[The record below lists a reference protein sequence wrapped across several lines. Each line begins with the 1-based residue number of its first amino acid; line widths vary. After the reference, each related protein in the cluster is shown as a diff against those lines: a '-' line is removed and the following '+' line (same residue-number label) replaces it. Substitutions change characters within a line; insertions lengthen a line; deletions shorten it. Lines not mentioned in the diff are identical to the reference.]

1 MWNDE
6 LFESDDMS
14 VEAQVARN
22 MGDDDWEDLADETPR
37 WRVGGT
43 KAKTA
48 ERETLTWSPT
58 ETRGYD
64 TEH

>member
-6 LFESDDMS
+6 QFESDEMS

-22 MGDDDWEDLADETPR
+22 MGDNDWEDLADETPK

-43 KAKTA
+43 KAKSY
-48 ERETLTWSPT
+48 EKEII
-58 ETRGYD
+58 
-64 TEH
+64 

>member
-6 LFESDDMS
+6 LFESDDLS

-22 MGDDDWEDLADETPR
+22 MGDSDWEDLADETPK
-37 WRVGGT
+37 WRIGGT
-43 KAKTA
+43 KAKTD

-64 TEH
+64 TEY

>member
-6 LFESDDMS
+6 QFESDDMS

-22 MGDDDWEDLADETPR
+22 MDDDDWEDLADETPK
-37 WRVGGT
+37 WRIGGT
-43 KAKTA
+43 KAKTT
-48 ERETLTWSPT
+48 ESETLTWSPT